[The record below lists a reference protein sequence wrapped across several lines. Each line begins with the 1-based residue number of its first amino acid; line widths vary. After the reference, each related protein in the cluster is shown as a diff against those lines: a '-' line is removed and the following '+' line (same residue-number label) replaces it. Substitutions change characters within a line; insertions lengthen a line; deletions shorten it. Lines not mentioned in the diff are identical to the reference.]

1 MSGTTSSPRPS
12 TQAIATCATLALLA
26 SAISR
31 SDSTSERLWGR
42 FSPWKRGLIVRLAID
57 DEIAATVGALA
68 GWPPAAGGGATAT
81 RDVEDPETLVFSA
94 PMPLADEFQAAVDSL
109 PPDWTQLE
117 LDLRIFDEERYVE
130 AATLLSQIN
139 AMPYSQHDWH
149 WRLRVAHE
157 FGHAAAAET
166 VRGTL
171 ALLDDQ
177 GIDGELAVREARSGR
192 VEVTQ
197 MWGRPES
204 VRQEFRRRRAQ

>member
-1 MSGTTSSPRPS
+1 M
-12 TQAIATCATLALLA
+12 
-26 SAISR
+26 
-31 SDSTSERLWGR
+31 
-42 FSPWKRGLIVRLAID
+42 
-57 DEIAATVGALA
+57 ALA
-68 GWPPAAGGGATAT
+68 
-81 RDVEDPETLVFSA
+81 DD
-94 PMPLADEFQAAVDSL
+94 FQAVVDTL

-117 LDLRIFDEERYVE
+117 LDLRIFDEERYIE
-130 AATLLSQIN
+130 AATLLVQIN
-139 AMPYSQHDWH
+139 AMPYSKHDWH

-171 ALLDDQ
+171 RLLDDQ
-177 GIDGELAVREARSGR
+177 GIEGELAVREARSGR